1 MKSIFEQSAKN
12 ELKDRLENLSE
23 NANANWG
30 KMNVEQMLVHCSKP
44 IELALGD
51 IEVEKPNWLK
61 RKIFRLIAPT
71 LYNDKPWRQ
80 GLPTAKEFVI
90 TSTANFNSEREKLK
104 TKIEQISQS
113 KENFEP
119 NKEHPYFGTFTAQ
132 QWGQMQYKHLDHHLK
147 QFGV

>member
-1 MKSIFEQSAKN
+1 MKSIFDADACEEIKN
-12 ELKDRLENLSE
+12 RLENLSE
-23 NANANWG
+23 NAKANWG
-30 KMNVEQMLVHCSKP
+30 KMTIGQMLVHCSKP

-51 IEVEKPNWLK
+51 IEVDKPNWLK

-119 NKEHPYFGTFTAQ
+119 NKEHPYFGIFTAQ